1 MLKEKRK
8 NAGTDDFFYP
18 NLSGIHPP
26 KSLTASMATVYV
38 IKNHSKECT
47 PMRPANTGTKVII
60 EMKPVPSNHQGK
72 RSHKHTPS
80 EKSGLVAETLQAA
93 RMQQLRLL
101 NEEGGDKTE
110 KPEYEIEY
118 D

>member
-1 MLKEKRK
+1 M
-8 NAGTDDFFYP
+8 
-18 NLSGIHPP
+18 HPY
-26 KSLTASMATVYV
+26 ASCEYWDEGDYRNET
-38 IKNHSKECT
+38 
-47 PMRPANTGTKVII
+47 R
-60 EMKPVPSNHQGK
+60 PSNHQGK

-110 KPEYEIEY
+110 GPEYEIEY